1 MEFLVEYGLFLAR
14 AATILVFVLIAIGF
28 MASMGQRKGTAGEG
42 NIEVKSFNETLDQ
55 MNRRMK
61 QAVHDKRTRKADKKA
76 AKKAAKA
83 EAKAVK
89 AAGKQSREDQQ
100 QAPDETTSD
109 ETTPDETTPDETQ
122 PQKKTDSRKSSLFV
136 IDFEGDLQASR
147 VANLREEITAV
158 LSIAGKQDEVLVR
171 IESPGGVIHG
181 YGLAASQLQRVR
193 NRGIPL
199 TVAVDKVAASGGYM
213 MACIANRIIAAPF
226 ALLGSIGVVAQVPNF
241 HRFLQGKDIDVEV
254 MTAGEYKR
262 TLTLFGENTEAGRE
276 KFQSELDDI
285 HLLFKDFVSEHR
297 PAVDMTEVGTG
308 EAWYGRRALERHL
321 VDELKS
327 SDEYMVEQA
336 GERNV
341 FVVKYVQHKSRV
353 DRLMEK
359 FTLLFNPVGKV
370 DSPHTHIQ

>member
-89 AAGKQSREDQQ
+89 AAGKQGREDQP
-100 QAPDETTSD
+100 QASDETTSD
-109 ETTPDETTPDETQ
+109 ETTPDETHL
-122 PQKKTDSRKSSLFV
+122 QKKTDSRKSSLFV

-158 LSIAGKQDEVLVR
+158 LSIASKQDEVLVR

-359 FTLLFNPVGKV
+359 FTLLFNPVGKA